1 MVETAATSTDHRFT
15 PLKYMGSPPP
25 GSEQR
30 PNTKSELRGNGI
42 KFLSECCQMSL
53 TPALA
58 PARVPDRSRR
68 VGVQP
73 FTPNDLCVAEAINDH
88 FTIIAAW
95 KSNDLRFSGSSPRTV
110 AGSLVLAAPVRD
122 T

>member
-30 PNTKSELRGNGI
+30 PHTKSERRGNGI
-42 KFLSECCQMSL
+42 KFLSECCPMSL
-53 TPALA
+53 RPALA

-68 VGVQP
+68 VVVQP
-73 FTPNDLCVAEAINDH
+73 FTANDLCVAAAINVH
-88 FTIIAAW
+88 LKIISERNTTAVGLYVAV
-95 KSNDLRFSGSSPRTV
+95 PRH
-110 AGSLVLAAPVRD
+110 LARE
-122 T
+122 

>member
-68 VGVQP
+68 VVVQP
-73 FTPNDLCVAEAINDH
+73 FTPNDLCVAAAINLHTKIICERQYEAIR
-88 FTIIAAW
+88 
-95 KSNDLRFSGSSPRTV
+95 SNVAVTRQV
-110 AGSLVLAAPVRD
+110 AGDVGL
-122 T
+122 

>member
-53 TPALA
+53 RPALA

-68 VGVQP
+68 VVVQP
-73 FTPNDLCVAEAINDH
+73 FAPHDLCVAAAINAH
-88 FTIIAAW
+88 CKIISVRKTKAMGLIVNVTPSEA
-95 KSNDLRFSGSSPRTV
+95 RRP
-110 AGSLVLAAPVRD
+110 VLS
-122 T
+122 